1 MDEAPS
7 ALDNVSEYHVQ
18 RAIEKMVERRCTTF
32 IVAHRL
38 STIRNADRIIV
49 MDEGHLVETG
59 TYEELV
65 AFGGKF
71 AELDRLCRI
80 REMEMS
86 EV

>member
-1 MDEAPS
+1 MQKS
-7 ALDNVSEYHVQ
+7 L
-18 RAIEKMVERRCTTF
+18 EKLAEGRTTF
-32 IVAHRL
+32 TIAHRL
-38 STIRNADRIIV
+38 TTIRNADRIIV

-65 AFGGKF
+65 ALGGKF
-71 AELDRLCRI
+71 AELDKLCRI

>member
-1 MDEAPS
+1 
-7 ALDNVSEYHVQ
+7 
-18 RAIEKMVERRCTTF
+18 
-32 IVAHRL
+32 
-38 STIRNADRIIV
+38 
-49 MDEGHLVETG
+49 MDEGRLVETG

-65 AFGGKF
+65 ALNGKF